1 MPGGRAPPAPGLRR
15 EAQLLERLGGGAEAG
30 LFRTQRGASLRGR
43 VRLRAPCARV
53 RRAAGWTRTA
63 RASRRAGQPGSSP
76 GGSSVAAAAAPRLL
90 TFPGL
95 SAPRRAAPRPATP
108 TSRARRTAAPSLR
121 PASPSACLKRG
132 AERQAQR
139 HRSPCP
145 AAPQT
150 ESSPENPRGAPPG
163 SATGSCPFSTAA
175 AGVRAQPS
183 GTAAG
188 AGAQRSAPSSGVP
201 VPLSGGPAISSGRR
215 GEGASRAGRRA
226 GAPAAGGSRQPGK
239 ERGRGP
245 ELALRPYSCSPAAQ
259 GGRQRA
265 SISPAPP
272 PRESALRRRPLHN
285 GAPISPPPFLLLGAG
300 LSAWL
305 REQLTLPSKAFVSL
319 FYIFSAEMGTGARS
333 PHPLFPPPRG
343 ALR

>member
-1 MPGGRAPPAPGLRR
+1 MRGWEGARKQGSLGPSAAPPS
-15 EAQLLERLGGGAEAG
+15 GGECG
-30 LFRTQRGASLRGR
+30 
-43 VRLRAPCARV
+43 CARRV
-53 RRAAGWTRTA
+53 PVSGERRAGRGPRERAGEQDSQAAA
-63 RASRRAGQPGSSP
+63 RAAAASRRRPLRSSSP
-76 GGSSVAAAAAPRLL
+76 SLAS
-90 TFPGL
+90 
-95 SAPRRAAPRPATP
+95 PRRAAPRPATP

-132 AERQAQR
+132 SERQAQR

-188 AGAQRSAPSSGVP
+188 AGAQRSAPSSSVP
-201 VPLSGGPAISSGRR
+201 VPLSGGPAISSERR

-333 PHPLFPPPRG
+333 PHPLFPPPGG